1 MKQKQKATITNA
13 LPMESTNF
21 PHIIHNNTVTY
32 NFVNW
37 MTNIRLKLYNYF
49 KYSFLE

>member
-13 LPMESTNF
+13 MPMERRNF
-21 PHIIHNNTVTY
+21 PQIIHNNTATY

-37 MTNIRLKLYNYF
+37 MTNQNCITILYVRF
-49 KYSFLE
+49 